1 MKVTALALVDSNKS
15 QYLREF
21 GPTVTWVKAIY
32 RCCNFTRQAGTT
44 TRPPDPRGMFKECKL
59 IFFSDLN
66 KMTTDN
72 NIPPELVLN
81 ADQTPCSY
89 VSVWRMTMAARNAS
103 SAPIKGLTDNRN
115 IVVTFVVTL
124 S

>member
-1 MKVTALALVDSNKS
+1 
-15 QYLREF
+15 
-21 GPTVTWVKAIY
+21 
-32 RCCNFTRQAGTT
+32 
-44 TRPPDPRGMFKECKL
+44 
-59 IFFSDLN
+59 
-66 KMTTDN
+66 MTTDN

-124 S
+124 SWEFLPMQVIYQGALNSPEDSQFPRIQNITLMKMKL